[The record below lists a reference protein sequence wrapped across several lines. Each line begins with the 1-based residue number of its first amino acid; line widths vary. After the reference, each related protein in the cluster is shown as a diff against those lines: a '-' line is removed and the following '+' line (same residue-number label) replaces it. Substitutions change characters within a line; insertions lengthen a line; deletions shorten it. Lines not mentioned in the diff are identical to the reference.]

1 MAEST
6 FKRVLLKLSGEALS
20 GVQEQGLNR
29 DLTDQLALAL
39 NEAGQLGVEL
49 AVVVGGGNIF
59 RGFSASSQGV
69 ERELADYMGMLAT
82 VINGLALEDAIR
94 RKGGQARVLSAI
106 PMVEV
111 VETYSIRRA
120 RNHLHKGR
128 IVILVGGTGKPYFS
142 TDTAAALRA
151 VELDADA
158 LLKATKVDGVYDAD
172 PLHRPDAKHFPR
184 VSYMEIINRRLR
196 VMDTTAVVLCME
208 NGVPIIVFNMTEK
221 GNLKRILLGEEV
233 GTLVKEEC

>member
-1 MAEST
+1 MAEAA

-20 GVQEQGLNR
+20 GVQKQGLTH
-29 DLTDQLALAL
+29 DLIDQLAIAL

-69 ERELADYMGMLAT
+69 QRELADYMGMLAT

-94 RKGGQARVLSAI
+94 RKGGQACVLSAI

-120 RNHLHKGR
+120 QDCLQKGKV
-128 IVILVGGTGKPYFS
+128 VILVGGTGKPYFS

-151 VELDADA
+151 AELDADA
-158 LLKATKVDGVYDAD
+158 LLKATKVDGIYDAD
-172 PLHRPDAKHFPR
+172 PLQQSNARLFPR
-184 VSYMEIINRRLR
+184 VSYMEVIRRRLR

-208 NGVPIIVFNMTEK
+208 NEVPIIVFNMTEK
-221 GNLKRILLGEEV
+221 GNLKRVLLGEEV